1 MKIILTLVKKDD
13 KVKIAAAFHTDTMG
27 GFVVDTDYNTP
38 EKILEQCQ
46 QISAEFSGFCPV
58 LLNTNGVI
66 TGKSCTDMFTSESR

>member
-27 GFVVDTDYNTP
+27 GFIVDTDYDTP
-38 EKILEQCQ
+38 EKILEQCS
-46 QISAEFSGFCPV
+46 QISDEFGCPV

>member
-27 GFVVDTDYNTP
+27 GFVVDTDYKTP

>member
-27 GFVVDTDYNTP
+27 GFIVDTDYDTP
-38 EKILEQCQ
+38 EKILEQCR
-46 QISAEFSGFCPV
+46 QISGEFGCPV

-66 TGKSCTDMFTSESR
+66 IEERNEENHVTG

>member
-27 GFVVDTDYNTP
+27 GFIVDTDYDTP
-38 EKILEQCQ
+38 EKILEQCS
-46 QISAEFSGFCPV
+46 QISDEFGGFCPV

-66 TGKSCTDMFTSESR
+66 IEERNEENHVTG

>member
-27 GFVVDTDYNTP
+27 GFIVDTDYDTP
-38 EKILEQCQ
+38 EKILEQCG
-46 QISAEFSGFCPV
+46 QISDEFGCPV

-66 TGKSCTDMFTSESR
+66 IEERNEENHVTG